1 MRDGS
6 SGGSDGGGSGGGG
19 GANHDEVAAYR
30 GGAGA
35 GLIRSSRSPYLAPRG
50 TLSPGRLPSSSS
62 LLARRSQTLSLSPNL
77 VGLASLVEDDAMD
90 GGVAINAVGG
100 DVVGAG
106 LALPPALNLNHDPLS
121 PPPLDMPEAQKDDE
135 NWGLHPRVSDASSA
149 SRRRSTRGDSIEP
162 SLMF

>member
-1 MRDGS
+1 M
-6 SGGSDGGGSGGGG
+6 
-19 GANHDEVAAYR
+19 
-30 GGAGA
+30 
-35 GLIRSSRSPYLAPRG
+35 
-50 TLSPGRLPSSSS
+50 SPGRLPSSSS

-77 VGLASLVEDDAMD
+77 VGLASLGEDVAME

-106 LALPPALNLNHDPLS
+106 LALPPALNLSHDPLS

-135 NWGLHPRVSDASSA
+135 NWGLRPRVSDASSA